1 MNNCLRFKLS
11 LLIIRWSAP
20 KVSGLQVY
28 NFIKKRLQHR
38 YISVKCAKF
47 LRTPFLTE
55 HFGGCYWKCLFLK
68 KILKKILRHVGK
80 NKKRLC
86 IHTFFYKQHFYKERQ
101 AEINKKL
108 KQMLS
113 NTLRLNLW
121 INHIFHPPYHP
132 KIRGHILN
140 NKQKSKCVS
149 IHEIIR
155 SITMKM
161 KSRSHRY
168 NIRRPSSG
176 HGHKFSKHKKC
187 LGMVMLIC
195 IK

>member
-1 MNNCLRFKLS
+1 MCEIFKNTFFNRTLRG
-11 LLIIRWSAP
+11 LLL
-20 KVSGLQVY
+20 KML
-28 NFIKKRLQHR
+28 
-38 YISVKCAKF
+38 IS
-47 LRTPFLTE
+47 
-55 HFGGCYWKCLFLK
+55 K

-176 HGHKFSKHKKC
+176 HGHKYSKHKKC